1 MILWVYEV
9 YRLMQKQPGKNYEL
23 IPCATPEE
31 VAALAA
37 KAWLNEIE
45 IANRLKAPH
54 DVALSGGRITQKF
67 LAAAVEQSKSRNIS
81 LSQVNFFWADE
92 RCVPPTDAQSNFKL
106 VNDGLFGPL
115 KISPDKIHRLR
126 GEAGPEAGAKEAEAE
141 IRRVVGPNAHGQPV
155 LDLIFLGLGEDGH
168 VASLAPDEPETMTTD
183 PAVYRGVH
191 NFAKPPPKRITIGYQ
206 TIAAARQVWMLASG
220 SGKEQAFRDSL
231 APNGKTSFARV
242 LRLRTGTRIYSDI
255 GN

>member
-1 MILWVYEV
+1 
-9 YRLMQKQPGKNYEL
+9 MQKFEL
-23 IPCATPEE
+23 IPFTSPDELAS
-31 VAALAA
+31 AAA
-37 KAWLNEIE
+37 KAWLDEIVR
-45 IANRLKAPH
+45 ANRMTASH

-67 LAAAVEQSKSRNIS
+67 LAAVIEQATARKIS

-106 VNDGLFGPL
+106 VNDGLFVPL

-126 GEAGPEAGAKEAEAE
+126 GEDGPEAGAKQAETE
-141 IRRVVGPNAHGQPV
+141 IRRVVGANAHGQPV

-168 VASLAPDEPETMTTD
+168 VASLAPDEPESMISD
-183 PAVYRGVH
+183 QAVYRGVH
-191 NFAKPPPKRITIGYQ
+191 GFAKPPPERITIGYQ

-220 SGKEQAFRDSL
+220 AGKEQAFRDSL

-242 LRLRTGTRIYSDI
+242 LRLRSQTRVFTDI
-255 GN
+255 VV